1 MNKIRVKIEKIQS
14 NQQLTI
20 VTFSSKVHKLKM
32 MSLELDSDIT
42 EAKELFLTTKASNIS
57 IAKDFSGMI
66 SCANQLDVTIDS
78 IEMGELLCSLELAF
92 EDTLL
97 QSIITADSAKRME
110 LKTKDRVTA
119 LIKSSDISILEVLA

>member
-1 MNKIRVKIEKIQS
+1 MNKIRVKIEKIQN

-42 EAKELFLTTKASNIS
+42 EAKELFLTTKASNIA

-97 QSIITADSAKRME
+97 QSIITADSAKRMG
-110 LKTKDRVTA
+110 LKEKDRVTA